1 MSINA
6 GRGGV
11 LFLLALRIQKNYP
24 AVYAVDAHRAFTY
37 DAANIRNF
45 FA

>member
-1 MSINA
+1 MPGA
-6 GRGGV
+6 AV
-11 LFLLALRIQKNYP
+11 FFFYWLCAYKKNYP